1 MGGRRVN
8 AKVKQ
13 VGFHLDTS
21 KEGIVFSRAR
31 WLKCSDFSVGFFARG
46 FCTCVCFAPA
56 SKLDLVLLKI
66 EEGLSSPTLMW
77 NRWRLSPFVLFI
89 DINNSF
95 YPLFFSLS
103 FFLLVQRCPCLFV
116 LIDDEWSYIFILY
129 FVFQATLCSFWK
141 VMLSGSLSL
150 KKNKSFGQK
159 YSCSF

>member
-66 EEGLSSPTLMW
+66 EGLSSPTLM
-77 NRWRLSPFVLFI
+77 
-89 DINNSF
+89 
-95 YPLFFSLS
+95 
-103 FFLLVQRCPCLFV
+103 
-116 LIDDEWSYIFILY
+116 
-129 FVFQATLCSFWK
+129 
-141 VMLSGSLSL
+141 
-150 KKNKSFGQK
+150 
-159 YSCSF
+159 